1 MTESITGPGKA
12 LDVPGISITELENK
26 EVLQE

>member
-1 MTESITGPGKA
+1 MNSPPGQGKQ